1 MARLNCST
9 LFSPRVWADRLQR
22 WRERIA
28 GVDFSGVVYPS
39 EAGLDPALAQAHVGS
54 GDKRLR
60 AVLRDLDISAAD
72 RIIDIG
78 CGKGSA
84 MNVMLEFPFARV
96 DGIEASE
103 SIAAVARANFAKLR
117 IAPERC
123 HVMLA
128 DAMQFTSV
136 DDYNYIYFYNPF
148 ACEVMAAFMKNV
160 VKSVERT
167 PRRLTV
173 VYDNPVCHES
183 ILTTG
188 IFRKLDRNYRDRVGN
203 PIRIYMTSEIR

>member
-1 MARLNCST
+1 MAGLKFSA
-9 LFSPRVWADRLQR
+9 LFSPGVWADRLQR

-60 AVLRDLDISAAD
+60 AVLRDLRISAAD

-84 MNVMLEFPFARV
+84 MKIMLEFPFARV

-103 SIAAVARANFAKLR
+103 SIAAVARANFSKLR
-117 IAPERC
+117 TPPERYR
-123 HVMLA
+123 VISA
-128 DAMQFTSV
+128 DAAQFTSV

-148 ACEVMAAFMKNV
+148 ACEVMAAFMKNL
-160 VKSVERT
+160 VESLERA

-173 VYDNPVCHES
+173 VYDNPVCDET
-183 ILTTG
+183 ILATG
-188 IFRKLDRNYRDRVGN
+188 IFRKLDPDYRDRVGN
-203 PIRIYMTSEIR
+203 PIRIYTTSA